1 MRKILLGLSAIFV
14 AGLLAFDMPYA
25 ADSKPGALSS
35 EFAFEAR
42 VTVDKPL
49 VVGQSSHGLRRV
61 VPITGGTFAG
71 PKIKGKI
78 VPGGA
83 DWQFVRPDGVLEVL
97 AKYTLETDDGVLISV
112 DNRGM
117 RHASPAVME
126 RLTKGERVPGSE
138 YYFRTAASFE
148 APLGSKYEWLNR
160 AMFVGVAERHPDA
173 AVIRFY
179 KVN

>member
-1 MRKILLGLSAIFV
+1 MKMAAVAISTLLISAAMTV
-14 AGLLAFDMPYA
+14 AQA
-25 ADSKPGALSS
+25 AEAPPVQT

-49 VVGQSSHGLRRV
+49 VVGESAHGLRRI
-61 VPITGGTFAG
+61 VPITGGTVAG
-71 PKIKGKI
+71 PLFKGRV

-97 AKYTLETDDGVLISV
+97 AKYTLQADDGTLVLIE
-112 DNRGM
+112 NRGL

-126 RLTKGERVPGSE
+126 RITKGENVDPKE
-138 YYFRTAASFE
+138 YYFRTTAQFE
-148 APLGSKYEWLNR
+148 APRGSKYEWLNR
-160 AMFVGVAERHPDA
+160 AVFIGVAERQPDA

-179 KVN
+179 RVN